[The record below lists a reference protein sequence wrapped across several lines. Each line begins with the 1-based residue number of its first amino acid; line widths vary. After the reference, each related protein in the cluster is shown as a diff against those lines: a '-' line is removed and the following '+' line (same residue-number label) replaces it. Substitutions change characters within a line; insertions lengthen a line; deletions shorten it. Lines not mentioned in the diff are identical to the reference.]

1 MLNLIPPIIYLS
13 IMPVALMFIAE
24 RYTLHRLSHS
34 DAGQKFVRSKFWLH
48 PNFISRCRYP
58 MGVVSILIY
67 HLGSVVSTAGT
78 VSVWHHISILFWAFW
93 MITDITDGTIARHFD
108 LQTKEGESIDP
119 LSDKLLLFPP
129 LLYFAFYE
137 FIPLYLVL
145 IFLFFDAIGTLSR
158 FFIKNKAAN
167 LFGKAKTF
175 LAAVTLILITMQ
187 QIYYPGGDTWS
198 VSLATLFAAVFL
210 SFCSMFFKIIPNYWY
225 ANILSILN
233 LICGL
238 AGITLIITTN
248 EIALAFALVFMGQ
261 FLDMF
266 DGRAADRW
274 GSTPRGELLDDLAD
288 GTNFGGTISLIVWAG
303 FQREPMGVV
312 LGVLHLVCTT
322 LRLYRFIQNKRK
334 AGVEGGMDVF
344 VGLPSPAAALLTGS
358 VALLHAND
366 YFRVICIIV
375 ISLLMISKIPYIH
388 FGRVILPA
396 IPKLAKV
403 IILSLMILAIWIGL
417 RPGNVQ
423 VLYWTVFLVAV
434 TYLVFGYN
442 WGINRKLFK
451 NIASNEP
458 TEK

>member
-1 MLNLIPPIIYLS
+1 MLNIIPSIVYFSIIPIA
-13 IMPVALMFIAE
+13 MMFIIE
-24 RYTLHRLSHS
+24 RITLYRLARS
-34 DAGQKFVRSKFWLH
+34 DAGQKFVRSKFWMH

-58 MGVVSILIY
+58 MGAVSILLY
-67 HLGSVVSTAGT
+67 HAGSMTAPVGT
-78 VSVWHHISILFWAFW
+78 VSVWHHISVLFWAFW

-108 LQTKEGESIDP
+108 LETKEGESIDP

-129 LLYFAFYE
+129 LIYFAYQDL
-137 FIPLYLVL
+137 IPLYLVV
-145 IFLFFDAIGTLSR
+145 IFLLFDAIGTLSR
-158 FFIKNKAAN
+158 YFIENKAAN

-175 LAAVTLILITMQ
+175 LAATTLIFITMQ
-187 QIYYPGGDTWS
+187 QIYYPGETWN
-198 VSLATLFAAVFL
+198 VSLATLFGAVFL
-210 SFCSMFFKIIPNYWY
+210 SFCSMFFKVIPNYWY
-225 ANILSILN
+225 ANILSIMN

-238 AGITLIITTN
+238 AGITLIVMTN
-248 EIALAFALVFMGQ
+248 EIALAFALVFLGQ

-274 GSTPRGELLDDLAD
+274 GSTPKGELLDDLAD

-303 FQREPMGVV
+303 FQREPLGVL

-334 AGVEGGMDVF
+334 AGIEGGMNVF

-358 VALLHAND
+358 VALLHVND

-375 ISLLMISKIPYIH
+375 ISLLMISRIPYIH

-396 IPKLAKV
+396 IPKLVKV
-403 IILSLMILAIWIGL
+403 LILSLMILAIWIGL
-417 RPGNVQ
+417 QPGNVQ
-423 VLYWTVFLVAV
+423 VLYWTVFLVSL

-442 WGINRKLFK
+442 WRVTRKLFK
-451 NIASNEP
+451 NIGSGK
-458 TEK
+458 TRDK